1 MDRCAPAGGAIDAG
15 ARRHRRIYRWLR
27 WWTRVWVR
35 QGKLGEA
42 LGWVRERGLS
52 VDDNL
57 SYLSEFEHIT
67 LARMLLAKY
76 AAEGAL
82 RFLDEATG
90 FL

>member
-1 MDRCAPAGGAIDAG
+1 M
-15 ARRHRRIYRWLR
+15 
-27 WWTRVWVR
+27 WVR

-57 SYLSEFEHIT
+57 SYLSEFKHIT

-76 AAEGAL
+76 AAEGAVAST
-82 RFLDEATG
+82 RRPDSWNASCRWRKRGKEQEASSN
-90 FL
+90 FWC

>member
-1 MDRCAPAGGAIDAG
+1 M
-15 ARRHRRIYRWLR
+15 
-27 WWTRVWVR
+27 WVR

-90 FL
+90 FPERLLQVAEEGDRKEASSNFWC